1 MEAFEGTVLVE
12 QMDGFAHTPS
22 MDDVI
27 LLGLLVIHHH
37 LARCFRV
44 CQIPHL
50 VVETI
55 CQPFLPVGASGKRDL
70 GETLA

>member
-1 MEAFEGTVLVE
+1 
-12 QMDGFAHTPS
+12 